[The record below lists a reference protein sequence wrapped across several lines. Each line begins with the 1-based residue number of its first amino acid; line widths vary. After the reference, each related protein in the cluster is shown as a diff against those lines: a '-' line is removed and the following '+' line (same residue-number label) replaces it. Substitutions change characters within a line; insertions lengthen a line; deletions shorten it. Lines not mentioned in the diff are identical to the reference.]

1 MRKIY
6 THLERDG
13 GSAEARE
20 RGQNREME
28 EKRRGGRMNERKRD
42 KNRKK

>member
-1 MRKIY
+1 MRKGRIY

-28 EKRRGGRMNERKRD
+28 KRGGGGDE
-42 KNRKK
+42 